1 LQERVDDGPMPV
13 QEAVHVATEVE
24 RGLPH
29 ARAEGVARRDL
40 KPSNVLVTNKGQVK
54 ILDFGMAHAFGR
66 RRVTCRPRRPGRE
79 SGRWSLE
86 TVWRRPP
93 RGEPFQVI
101 LNRWVVTP
109 QGFEVIHSG

>member
-1 LQERVDDGPMPV
+1 MPV